1 MSIVKRNNEL
11 RPFYSTLLDEFLN
24 TGMWP
29 VQMNQGQ
36 NMPALNVKEDDES
49 LTLDVRVPGMKKE
62 DIKLDYNDG
71 FLTISGESHEE
82 KKRRREKEKANT
94 CGGNSLPTPLKEQS
108 NCLRRSTM

>member
-1 MSIVKRNNEL
+1 M

-62 DIKLDYNDG
+62 DIKLDYK
-71 FLTISGESHEE
+71 S
-82 KKRRREKEKANT
+82 
-94 CGGNSLPTPLKEQS
+94 C
-108 NCLRRSTM
+108 STN